1 MIWCFVMIGFDA
13 WVAWYRESRAFS
25 LLFFWWTSASFTS
38 SGTCDLFTQD
48 TINFRYSYFEN
59 ISDHLQQLSIR
70 TKIDFISTCGLV
82 KNENEKDLIQG
93 YSTTTLFSG
102 FRLVASLNVRYSL
115 RGLRSLSHLYE
126 QFIIDVMQLVA
137 TDSWDWRFL
146 KK

>member
-1 MIWCFVMIGFDA
+1 MFA
-13 WVAWYRESRAFS
+13 
-25 LLFFWWTSASFTS
+25 
-38 SGTCDLFTQD
+38 QD

-70 TKIDFISTCGLV
+70 TNIDFISTCGLV

-102 FRLVASLNVRYSL
+102 FRLVASLNVRYFL

-137 TDSWDWRFL
+137 TDS
-146 KK
+146 